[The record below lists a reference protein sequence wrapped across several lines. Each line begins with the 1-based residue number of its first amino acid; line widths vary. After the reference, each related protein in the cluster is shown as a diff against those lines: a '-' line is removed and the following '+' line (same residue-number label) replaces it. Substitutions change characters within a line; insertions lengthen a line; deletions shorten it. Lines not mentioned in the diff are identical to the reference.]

1 MSIKIKIEPENQEPE
16 QPSVQ
21 ISLEMRKTLDGKLMI
36 LDHMHLDIVID
47 TNTSK
52 ITTFPKK
59 EMSEEIYGFQRNY
72 LEYLRKEG
80 VVVEDSI
87 RSGNVFGSLEATYPP
102 SAEPTVN
109 ATQVVLLST
118 KKFLDKQTPAFE
130 AQEYIENEID
140 DHLIDPD
147 PEDSTELGEVPQEPE
162 KGSITPYRIRRY
174 LSGYGYY

>member
-47 TNTSK
+47 TKTSK

-80 VVVEDSI
+80 VIIEDSI
-87 RSGNVFGSLEATYPP
+87 RSGNVFGSLEAAYPP
-102 SAEPTVN
+102 SLEPTVN
-109 ATQVVLLST
+109 ATQVVSQSRSG
-118 KKFLDKQTPAFE
+118 LDQLGDHQLHF
-130 AQEYIENEID
+130 QYI
-140 DHLIDPD
+140 L
-147 PEDSTELGEVPQEPE
+147 ELQMLEFV
-162 KGSITPYRIRRY
+162 YLRIF
-174 LSGYGYY
+174 

>member
-87 RSGNVFGSLEATYPP
+87 RSGNVFVWKSSPVVVRV
-102 SAEPTVN
+102 AEN
-109 ATQVVLLST
+109 QWVLRDFDL
-118 KKFLDKQTPAFE
+118 P
-130 AQEYIENEID
+130 
-140 DHLIDPD
+140 
-147 PEDSTELGEVPQEPE
+147 
-162 KGSITPYRIRRY
+162 
-174 LSGYGYY
+174 

>member
-16 QPSVQ
+16 QPSVK

-47 TNTSK
+47 TTTSK
-52 ITTFPKK
+52 VTTFPKK
-59 EMSEEIYGFQRNY
+59 ELSDEIYGFQRNY

-80 VVVEDSI
+80 VIIADSI
-87 RSGNVFGSLEATYPP
+87 RSGNVFGSLEAKYQT
-102 SAEPTVN
+102 SSEPTVN
-109 ATQVVLLST
+109 PTQVVLLST
-118 KKFLDKQTPAFE
+118 KKFLDNQTPAFE
-130 AQEYIENEID
+130 TQEYIENEID
-140 DHLIDPD
+140 DHLVDPT
-147 PEDSTELGEVPQEPE
+147 PEDSTALGEVPQEPE